1 MVVQGEKRF
10 LLHEGR
16 SGFGINPDLESD
28 IAFLAVQKN
37 CSLTQRLDGEKD
49 HTLATIQSPC
59 CHFSFLSIET
69 DTRKNTGKSVCVC
82 VSEKERKSLE
92 KQAVFYLPGHL
103 RALS

>member
-16 SGFGINPDLESD
+16 SGFGINHDLESD